1 MHLSLLRNMTFN
13 FDPVDEGDGA
23 QDLGPASAKVKIPRH
38 FCTQNQ
44 RKKDFTHCPFEVQ
57 ANQCS

>member
-1 MHLSLLRNMTFN
+1 MTFN